1 MQGDIMDVRGSKI
14 CRMAIIVS
22 MVALVGWFTAAG
34 NALIVAIAIT
44 AGVVLLYLCKSKIK
58 EVVEDERDVKVS
70 EKASKLAIEIFAATN
85 ILIGVVLIA
94 LRYRYSEY
102 IYIGFTL
109 AFSASSLMI
118 LYSLLYGYYNK
129 KYGYEPPNEE

>member
-1 MQGDIMDVRGSKI
+1 MDVRGSKI

-34 NALIVAIAIT
+34 NALLVAISIT
-44 AGVVLLYLCKSKIK
+44 TGVVLLYLCKSKIK

-94 LRYRYSEY
+94 LRYRCSEY
-102 IYIGFTL
+102 TNIGFTL